1 MMGVCLSDQY
11 LGTCLPPSITKH
23 RWVDVLSHFSLLQQ
37 GCVAPGASQVFGHL
51 VLQINPCRNLMLC
64 AINSSYSAA
73 WHVEQD
79 FPPRAVAG
87 RENGDKWVMEGDIFY
102 FGCSDPG
109 MKISALLP
117 WWVLNW
123 ELHNSPATFC
133 YTHGQNKWI
142 CGWDIHLWVRQV
154 LNLSGSQ
161 FPKREERE
169 RRASGWRRDHSSLLD
184 GQMCFQLCSEV
195 LQNSANC
202 WLCFQQ
208 THRHCG
214 TPGWC
219 WMCFK
224 PSCAT
229 SGAKSSCLFHEPAS
243 QPWELLFFQWLSHLW
258 HLFHL
263 CCTNPQMAQ
272 VKKDQNQQQ
281 KDFLDILGALFWQ
294 CNTVPLIILSLSKQI
309 TLYSLYFFG
318 TDTLLFCRYWCTLLA
333 HL

>member
-123 ELHNSPATFC
+123 ELLNSPVTLMGKTNEFVAGIFICELGKSWTSLDLSSPREKKERGELQAEGGITPVCWMDKCVSSCALRCCRTVPIAGFVSSRLTGTVVHQGDAGCASNPDVQHLGPSHPAFFMSLLPSHENCSSSSDSATYGIFSIC
-133 YTHGQNKWI
+133 AAQTLKWPKWKKTRTSSKKI
-142 CGWDIHLWVRQV
+142 FWTFLE
-154 LNLSGSQ
+154 LYSGS
-161 FPKREERE
+161 
-169 RRASGWRRDHSSLLD
+169 
-184 GQMCFQLCSEV
+184 V
-195 LQNSANC
+195 
-202 WLCFQQ
+202 
-208 THRHCG
+208 
-214 TPGWC
+214 
-219 WMCFK
+219 
-224 PSCAT
+224 
-229 SGAKSSCLFHEPAS
+229 
-243 QPWELLFFQWLSHLW
+243 
-258 HLFHL
+258 
-263 CCTNPQMAQ
+263 
-272 VKKDQNQQQ
+272 
-281 KDFLDILGALFWQ
+281 
-294 CNTVPLIILSLSKQI
+294 ILSL
-309 TLYSLYFFG
+309 
-318 TDTLLFCRYWCTLLA
+318 
-333 HL
+333 